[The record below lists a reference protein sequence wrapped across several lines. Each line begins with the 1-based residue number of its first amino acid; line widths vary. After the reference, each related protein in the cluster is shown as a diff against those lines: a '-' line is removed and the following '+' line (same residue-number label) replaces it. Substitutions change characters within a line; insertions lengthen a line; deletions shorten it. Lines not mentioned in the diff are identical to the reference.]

1 MNNKIIVPLDNGKS
15 LVAELY
21 NYDGE
26 HPEIC
31 VYIEDNGA
39 VAQDICIAR
48 PHEGKDFVQ
57 EKDSIDVLV
66 WADVENEDFTDEYW
80 INLWGEENENV

>member
-1 MNNKIIVPLDNGKS
+1 MNNKIIVPLYDGKS

-21 NYDGE
+21 NHDGK

-31 VYIEDNGA
+31 VHIEYNGA
-39 VAQDICIAR
+39 AWQDICIVR

-57 EKDSIDVLV
+57 EKDSVDVLV
-66 WADVENEDFTDEYW
+66 WANSNNEDFTDEYW
-80 INLWGEENENV
+80 INLWEEEDENV